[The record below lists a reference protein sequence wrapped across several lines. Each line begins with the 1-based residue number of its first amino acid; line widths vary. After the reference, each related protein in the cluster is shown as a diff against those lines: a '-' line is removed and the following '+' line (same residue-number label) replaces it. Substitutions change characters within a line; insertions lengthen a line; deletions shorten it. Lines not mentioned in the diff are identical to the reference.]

1 MYKILRTQVNLRFTN
16 EDVFN
21 NLVEPLKASRE
32 LSSLIVKLLTLYY
45 SNKETRSLVR
55 SMLLDD
61 VLSIKDNDGV
71 SNPVVSGRDMSL
83 KDKTFERKS
92 EDIQLEARVN
102 SIESTLNKVLS
113 ILESNKGS
121 TTSESDIVSNIP
133 SENSSLNK
141 PYQPPIIEKIPES
154 KDVAIPN
161 QEVSQVSIT
170 ENVLEPQDIAIVSQ
184 EAEDASTELGDIL
197 NDLLEM

>member
-1 MYKILRTQVNLRFTN
+1 MYKTLRTQVNLRFTN

-32 LSSLIVKLLTLYY
+32 LSGLIVKLLTLYY
-45 SNKETRSLVR
+45 SNKETRNLVR
-55 SMLLDD
+55 GMLLDD
-61 VLSIKDNDGV
+61 ILSMKDNDGV
-71 SNPVVSGRDMSL
+71 SNPVVSGTDMSL
-83 KDKTFERKS
+83 KDKTFERKF
-92 EDIQLEARVN
+92 EDIQLKARIN
-102 SIESTLNKVLS
+102 NLENKMNEILS
-113 ILESNKGS
+113 ILKSNKDS
-121 TTSESDIVSNIP
+121 TASESDIVSNIP
-133 SENSSLNK
+133 LENSSLNK
-141 PYQPPIIEKIPES
+141 PYQPPIIEKIPKS

>member
-32 LSSLIVKLLTLYY
+32 LSGLIVKLLTLYY
-45 SNKETRSLVR
+45 SNKETRNLVR
-55 SMLLDD
+55 GMLLDD
-61 VLSIKDNDGV
+61 ILSMKDNDGV
-71 SNPVVSGRDMSL
+71 SDSVVSGMDMSL
-83 KDKTFERKS
+83 KDKAFERKP

-113 ILESNKGS
+113 ILESNKDS

-133 SENSSLNK
+133 LENSSLNK
-141 PYQPPIIEKIPES
+141 PYQPPIIEKIPEVE
-154 KDVAIPN
+154 DVAITN
-161 QEVSQVSIT
+161 QEMSQVSII
-170 ENVLEPQDIAIVSQ
+170 EKVLK
-184 EAEDASTELGDIL
+184 AEDEVATQEEDLNASEALLDVL
-197 NDLLEM
+197 NDLIAM

>member
-32 LSSLIVKLLTLYY
+32 LSGLIVKLLTLYY
-45 SNKETRSLVR
+45 SNKETRILVR
-55 SMLLDD
+55 GISLLDD

-71 SNPVVSGRDMSL
+71 SNPVVSGTDMSL

-92 EDIQLEARVN
+92 ENIQLEARVN

-113 ILESNKGS
+113 ILESNKDS
-121 TTSESDIVSNIP
+121 ATSDIVSNIP
-133 SENSSLNK
+133 LEDSSLNK
-141 PYQPPIIEKIPES
+141 PYQPPIIEKISES

-161 QEVSQVSIT
+161 QEVSQVSIIG
-170 ENVLEPQDIAIVSQ
+170 NVPKHQDVAIVNQ
-184 EAEDASTELGDIL
+184 GGEDASTELGDIL

>member
-32 LSSLIVKLLTLYY
+32 LSGLIVKLLTLYY
-45 SNKETRSLVR
+45 SNKETRNLVR
-55 SMLLDD
+55 GMLLDD
-61 VLSIKDNDGV
+61 ILSMKDNDGV